1 MLNEDV
7 VKNINKLNNEK
18 DNINLEL
25 SKKANKEHK
34 HNVSDIEGLTIVAHA
49 EDINYTNIKNEEISN
64 SKQAL
69 DTLFTDIES
78 SKKSIL
84 DIENLAE
91 IENSKCSTSTG
102 EYTIENSKK
111 GYITNLNIQGKTL
124 VNLWGNNIA
133 DFSLWKTT
141 FSDNKINITTEDGVM
156 YHNFFT
162 TNYSMYKPNTLYTV
176 IVNVYKNTLPET
188 SGIYVHSIGE
198 EKSIFGN
205 PTTNCT
211 INGGKIGRFK
221 YNFTTLNDL
230 SSCNTALRS
239 IINND
244 TSIAGHEV
252 SLNMTILEGDYTNTN
267 IEYFKG
273 LQSVGQNKNIE
284 LLTFENNEVNLFNKN
299 GNFKDNYILQYSNG
313 EELVSETN
321 NHKYTLDY
329 IDVESNIEYTFYN
342 CSRNICWYD
351 ENKTF
356 IPTPLNERIIGD
368 KDIFYVTRS
377 PKNAK
382 YLRVTIIKDLHN
394 DGNKTIIIKGNKYD
408 KKTVPYTFRS
418 LPNGIKDE
426 IVYKNNKYYLLK
438 RCEEIILNGDET
450 WGIHTSIE
458 KTNTIVFATSK
469 GIINSNGD
477 TCILNSDKFN
487 PVSANTLANCDYECI
502 ANGGN
507 TGYETM
513 IRMAKTKANS
523 LEAFKTWLKSNNIT
537 VVYPLQTPK
546 EIELN
551 TLNLEQY
558 NNQTKIICN
567 SAIIPSI
574 SFESTQNLGS
584 HIEVIRETLKEVFQ
598 SGVSAKNNV
607 VTALNSKGAEVTT
620 SDTWEEIK
628 NKIDKKEGRL
638 DLREA
643 ILSNNYSFLV
653 TNGAIKY
660 IEKYSGDLKALEYE
674 EPFFYVIKG
683 THLIKINAI
692 DESVTFDITLSNANF
707 SCICV
712 TQEYLFISDNT
723 KLYKINKSTGS
734 EVQSIEGT
742 YYKLCGYGDYVY
754 GIYGDETSS
763 ILHKIRI
770 SDMFRILTKDMSIN
784 SIYDFERGRFVCNK
798 NGIYATTEHSS
809 SSGYTD
815 CYLTKINFDFSVAKS
830 FRVGGYL
837 YEKNIKF
844 LNDFVF
850 VSDKQGY
857 IEVNSGKSALVKYDV
872 NLNCIASA
880 DIRSCVNFEL
890 YNGYVYMLFSSAN
903 YSDPFQKL
911 DLNTFKTTQYFRTFY
926 PPTQV
931 IDMIIIN
938 NMIFFINSNGIYRNI
953 VSRKVYSAEKG
964 ETL

>member
-1 MLNEDV
+1 MNEDV
-7 VKNINKLNNEK
+7 VKNINKLNNER

-34 HNVSDIEGLTIVAHA
+34 HNVSDIEGLTIVANA

-69 DTLFTDIES
+69 DVLFTDTET

-84 DIENLAE
+84 DIENLVEAE
-91 IENSKCSTSTG
+91 NIKYTTDTG

-124 VNLWGNNIA
+124 VNLWGNNIS

-141 FSDNKINITTEDGVM
+141 FSDNKINVTTENGIM

-176 IVNVYKNTLPET
+176 IVNIYKNTLPET

-205 PTTNCT
+205 PTTDCT

-221 YNFTTLNDL
+221 YSFTTLNDL
-230 SSCNTALRS
+230 SSCNIVLRS

-252 SLNMTILEGDYTNTN
+252 SLNMTILEGDYTN

-284 LLTFENNEVNLFNKN
+284 LLTFENDEVNLFNKN

-329 IDVESNIEYTFYN
+329 IDVESNIEYTFYS

-368 KDIFYVTRS
+368 KDIFYVARS

-394 DGNKTIIIKGNKYD
+394 DGNKTIITKRNKHD
-408 KKTVPYTFRS
+408 KKTIPYTLRS
-418 LPNGIKDE
+418 LPNDIKDE
-426 IVYKNNKYYLLK
+426 IVYKNNKYYLIK
-438 RCEEIILNGDET
+438 RCEEYTYTDIGNLNLSHIYNNTLQFMGTLVPQAIIDSLDVPYALCNRLNGKSRND
-450 WGIHTSIE
+450 
-458 KTNTIVFATSK
+458 F
-469 GIINSNGD
+469 NSNDEEGCSTTGSGD
-477 TCILNSDKFN
+477 I
-487 PVSANTLANCDYECI
+487 
-502 ANGGN
+502 
-507 TGYETM
+507 
-513 IRMAKTKANS
+513 
-523 LEAFKTWLKSNNIT
+523 AFKILKSKLSTQDNNGFNKWIKSNPIT
-537 VVYPLQTPK
+537 IIYQLAEPK
-546 EIELN
+546 EIEL
-551 TLNLEQY
+551 TLLNLEQY
-558 NNQTKIICN
+558 DNQTRFICN
-567 SAIIPSI
+567 SMIVPNI

-598 SGVSAKNNV
+598 SGVNAKNNV
-607 VTALNSKGAEVTT
+607 VTALNSKGAKVTT

-628 NKIDKKEGRL
+628 DKIDKKEGRL
-638 DLREA
+638 DLRET
-643 ILSNNYSFLV
+643 ILSNSNSTHLV
-653 TNGAIKY
+653 VSGTIKY
-660 IEKYSGDLKALEYE
+660 IEKYSGNLKALEYE
-674 EPFFYVIKG
+674 EPYFYAIKG

-692 DESVTFDITLSNANF
+692 NESVIFDITLASDNF
-707 SCICV
+707 SCVCI
-712 TQEYLFISDNT
+712 TREYLFISDNT
-723 KLYKINKSTGS
+723 KLYKINKMTGS
-734 EVQSIEGT
+734 EIQSIEGS
-742 YYKLCGYGDYVY
+742 YYKLCTYGDYIY

-770 SDMFRILTKDMSIN
+770 FDMYKMLTKDMSIN
-784 SIYDFERGRFVCNK
+784 SIYDFERGKFVCNR
-798 NGIYATTEHSS
+798 NAIYATTEHSN
-809 SSGYTD
+809 SSGSTD
-815 CYLTKINFDFSVAKS
+815 CYLTKINFDFSISKEL
-830 FRVGGYL
+830 RLGGQL
-837 YEKNIKF
+837 YDKNIKF

-850 VSDKQGY
+850 VSDKSGR
-857 IEVNSGKSALVKYDV
+857 IEVDSSKTSGIVKYDV
-872 NLNCIASA
+872 NLNQIIYNSSSISCINF
-880 DIRSCVNFEL
+880 DI
-890 YNGYVYMLFSSAN
+890 YNGYLYVIYPTSNA
-903 YSDPFQKL
+903 SDPFQKL
-911 DLNTFKTTQYFRTFY
+911 DLNTIKAVRYFYAFY
-926 PPTQV
+926 KSSPQV
-931 IDMIIIN
+931 DMIIVN
-938 NMIFFINSNGIYRNI
+938 NLVFFIDNYNIYRNI
-953 VSRKVYSAEKG
+953 ASRKVYSDEEG
-964 ETL
+964 VEL